1 MFKPVAA
8 VLGFVASLGIP
19 PLTAQGLVPAA
30 PGSVGMSAERLE
42 RISAAMERYVQEGLF
57 PGMSVSIAR
66 KGRLVW
72 SRCFGFA
79 DLEARRP
86 VKEDD
91 IFAVY
96 SMSKPVTAVAAL
108 ILWEEGR
115 YRLDEP
121 VSKYLPE
128 FSEVKVYSGEGE
140 SGSPETARPMT
151 IRDLFR
157 HTSGL
162 GYGWGQGP
170 VDQIYQE
177 LKIFDPTLT
186 LEDAV
191 KRLAQAPLYFA
202 PGTQWLYSSSIDV
215 LGRLV
220 EVLSGDSLDVFLEQ
234 RIFQP
239 LGMPDTGFYLAP
251 EKAQRLTGQYRYDEK
266 EKRLVAIPKEE
277 ILRRYSREHNRLLSG
292 GGGLLS
298 TSADYLRFAQ
308 MLANGGVLDGVRI
321 LSRKTVELMHA
332 DHLPPGV
339 TLPWD
344 KLEGHGHGLG
354 VTVLK
359 DLAASTG
366 TGSVG
371 DFGWYGAAST
381 WFRVDPEESI
391 VIVLM
396 THRMPCDT
404 DIQVRLKTLVY
415 QALAD

>member
-1 MFKPVAA
+1 MSRTVA
-8 VLGFVASLGIP
+8 VWLSTCMVVAPSLA
-19 PLTAQGLVPAA
+19 AQGLVPAS
-30 PGSVGMSAERLE
+30 PGSVGLSAERLE
-42 RISAAMERYVQEGLF
+42 RIGEAMERYIQEGLF
-57 PGMSVSIAR
+57 PGMTVSIAR
-66 KGRLVW
+66 KGRLAW
-72 SRCFGFA
+72 SRSFGFA
-79 DLEARRP
+79 DLETRRP
-86 VKEDD
+86 GKDDD
-91 IFAVY
+91 IFAIY

-121 VSKYLPE
+121 VAKYLPE
-128 FSEVKVYSGEGE
+128 FADVKVYSEEGDSTSAE
-140 SGSPETARPMT
+140 PPRPMT

-170 VDQIYQE
+170 VDKIYQE
-177 LKIFDPTLT
+177 LNIWDPSLT
-186 LEDAV
+186 LDEAV
-191 KRLAQAPLYFA
+191 KRLARAPLYFA
-202 PGTQWLYSSSIDV
+202 PGTRWHYSTSIDV

-220 EVLSGDSLDVFLEQ
+220 EVLSGETLDVFLER
-234 RIFQP
+234 RIFRP
-239 LGMPDTGFYLAP
+239 LGMSDTGFYVAAD
-251 EKAQRLTGQYRYDEK
+251 KAHRLTGQYRYDDQEK
-266 EKRLVAIPKEE
+266 KLVAIPRDDL
-277 ILRRYSREHNRLLSG
+277 LRRYGREHNRLLSG

-298 TSADYLRFAQ
+298 TAADYLRFAQ
-308 MLANGGVLDGVRI
+308 MLANGGILDGVRI

-344 KLEGHGHGLG
+344 KLQGHGHGLG

-366 TGSVG
+366 TGSIG
-371 DFGWYGAAST
+371 DFGWDGAAST
-381 WFRVDPEESI
+381 WFRIDPEEAL

-404 DIQVRLKTLVY
+404 DIQVKLKTLVY